1 MAEARQPWCRGWRTR
16 LAFPVVSVVFIL
28 GPIGCSLF
36 DWETDEM
43 PAGYRASPMPAR
55 QAKLTASGRGQA
67 NLQENR
73 LGLAIDGFLTALVM
87 EGRSIETLNGLGVAY
102 DLLGRY
108 DLSRQYYRE
117 ALSVDPQ
124 SVRTLNNLGRSYA
137 LEGSYVE
144 AIRYYELATAL
155 DPSNEIVISNLVEVR
170 AIALRPPQRA
180 ADAFDPGAPR
190 NAEPKL
196 PWVQFAG
203 PGAQTL
209 VTQADDGLIE
219 SLRKSE
225 VKPQLAA
232 PAALVVDDGR
242 PGGPAPTVSPARRAG
257 VAPEAAAHPPAV
269 IKTAVVQAVAQMPAA
284 IKVSASTAAERTK
297 SDPSKVAEGPAMPPA
312 AVVNRG
318 AGRYRVQLAALR
330 TNEDAEQAR
339 QTLRNA
345 QSDILDRLE
354 LTIERADLGAERGV
368 FYRIQTSP
376 IVVEEDAKN
385 LCRSFTQRRQN
396 CFVVRT

>member
-1 MAEARQPWCRGWRTR
+1 M
-16 LAFPVVSVVFIL
+16 LPVVAVVFIL
-28 GPIGCSLF
+28 GPIGCSLL
-36 DWETDEM
+36 DWETNEM

-55 QAKLTASGRGQA
+55 QARLTASERGQA

-117 ALSVDPQ
+117 ALSIDPQ

-155 DPSNEIVISNLVEVR
+155 DPSNEIVISNLVEAR
-170 AIALRPPQRA
+170 AIALRPPQRV
-180 ADAFDPGAPR
+180 ADAASR
-190 NAEPKL
+190 NAEPRL

-209 VTQADDGLIE
+209 VTQADDALIE
-219 SLRKSE
+219 SLRKSH

-232 PAALVVDDGR
+232 PESLVVDDGR
-242 PGGPAPTVSPARRAG
+242 PGGSAPTVSPARHAG
-257 VAPEAAAHPPAV
+257 VAPEAAEVAHPQAV
-269 IKTAVVQAVAQMPAA
+269 IKTAAREGLGHAVAQMPVA

-297 SDPSKVAEGPAMPPA
+297 SDPSTVAEGPATPPA

-330 TNEDAEQAR
+330 TNAEAEQAR
-339 QTLRNA
+339 QTLRNV

-354 LTIERADLGAERGV
+354 LTIERADLGPERGV

>member
-1 MAEARQPWCRGWRTR
+1 V
-16 LAFPVVSVVFIL
+16 LPVITVVFIL

-36 DWETDEM
+36 DWETNEM
-43 PAGYRASPMPAR
+43 PVGYRASPMPAR
-55 QAKLTASGRGQA
+55 QAKLTARERGQA
-67 NLQENR
+67 NLRENR

-87 EGRSIETLNGLGVAY
+87 EERSIETLNGLGVAY

-117 ALSVDPQ
+117 ALSIDPQ

-137 LEGSYVE
+137 LEGSYIE

-155 DPSNEIVISNLVEVR
+155 DPSNKIVIANLVEVR
-170 AIALRPPQRA
+170 AIALRPLQRV
-180 ADAFDPGAPR
+180 ADASDPGAPR
-190 NAEPKL
+190 SAEPRL

-203 PGAQTL
+203 LGAQSL
-209 VTQADDGLIE
+209 VTRADDGLIE
-219 SLRKSE
+219 SLRKSN

-232 PAALVVDDGR
+232 PESLVVDDER
-242 PGGPAPTVSPARRAG
+242 PGGSVPTVSPARHAG
-257 VAPEAAAHPPAV
+257 VAPEAADAARPQAV
-269 IKTAVVQAVAQMPAA
+269 IRIAAREDRGHAIGQIPVAT
-284 IKVSASTAAERTK
+284 KVSASAVAEGVK
-297 SDPSKVAEGPAMPPA
+297 SDPSKASEGPAMPPA
-312 AVVNRG
+312 AVLNRG

-330 TNEDAEQAR
+330 TNAEAEQAR